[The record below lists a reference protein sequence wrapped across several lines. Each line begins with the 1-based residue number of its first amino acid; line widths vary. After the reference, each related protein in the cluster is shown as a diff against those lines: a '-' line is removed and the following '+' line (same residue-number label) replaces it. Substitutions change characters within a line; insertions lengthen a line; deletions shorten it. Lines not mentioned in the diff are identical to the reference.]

1 MTHSD
6 RLPAGGWLL
15 PALVVFLLCSLTLV
29 PTAAAQQEAPDGAR
43 KERPVV
49 GLVLSGGG
57 AKGLAHVGVLRV
69 LEEIQVPVDL
79 VVGTSA
85 GAAVGALYAQG
96 MPVEEIENRML
107 EMDWLSSFQD
117 TPGRSYQPVRRK
129 EDGWRFP
136 ASPGLGVGLDG
147 FRVGRGL
154 ISGQNLGLILN
165 ELTYEAAL
173 VRDFD
178 QLPIPFRAVATDLE
192 TGEEVVLEDGSL
204 SEAIRASMSIPG
216 VYAPVSRD
224 GRLLV
229 DGGVANNL
237 PVSVARE
244 LGAEVVIVVDISDE
258 PGRGETLTQA
268 FSVLQQLT
276 TLMTRRSVEEQLA
289 SLREKD
295 VLITPDLSG
304 LSSADFFQGAEL
316 MELGATAAREQ
327 ASALNRLAAEGEQ
340 WQQEMAMRTYRGF
353 EPEIISQVVIRQ
365 DSRLADRF
373 LRDRIRQQEGEPLD
387 QEQLEEDLKR
397 IYGLGY
403 YENVSYSLSPG
414 GNGGEGSVLEIQV
427 REKSWGPN
435 YLSFGLGYEDNFE
448 SNTRF
453 NVAASLR
460 MTQLNRLGAEW
471 QTGLQLGTQ
480 PWVRTEWFQP
490 LDYGYRRFAVV
501 GAEYEK
507 DRYSVFG
514 EGGDRVAEVD
524 VSSRRLD
531 LALGTELGAN
541 AELRATVER
550 GYARVDDRVGSSPA
564 TGDRIQQG
572 SWNLR
577 LVYDSL
583 DDPFLPESGSF
594 AGIRGR
600 FERPE
605 LGADSEFDR
614 TVVRLAKAGH
624 QGDWVASGEFFAS
637 VVTDGEAGIE
647 NNVLLGG
654 FRRLS
659 AYGQGEVTGQDAM
672 LGTAVLYHKFG
683 GPVVPFFA
691 GAGVEAGNAWEDIGE
706 ARWDDVLTSGTLF
719 AGFDT
724 VIGPVQASLAYNNDD
739 RWGVYL
745 NVGYSLRQLF
755 D

>member
-1 MTHSD
+1 MIHPVGLSRHRPIGVVLCLLLLLVSPVSAD
-6 RLPAGGWLL
+6 SPATVEG
-15 PALVVFLLCSLTLV
+15 
-29 PTAAAQQEAPDGAR
+29 
-43 KERPVV
+43 ERPVIA
-49 GLVLSGGG
+49 LVLSGGG

-69 LEEIQVPVDL
+69 LEEIRAPVDM

-96 MPVEEIENRML
+96 MPVEEIEDRML
-107 EMDWLSSFQD
+107 AMNWLSSFQD
-117 TPGRSYQPVRRK
+117 TPGRDYEPVRRK

-147 FRVGRGL
+147 LRVGRGL

-165 ELTYEAAL
+165 DLTREAAL

-178 QLPIPFRAVATDLE
+178 RLPLPFRAVATDLE
-192 TGEEVVLEDGSL
+192 TGEEVVLSDGSL
-204 SEAIRASMSIPG
+204 AEAIRASMSIPG
-216 VYAPVSRD
+216 VYAPVNRD

-237 PVSVARE
+237 PVSVARGM
-244 LGAEVVIVVDISDE
+244 GADVVIAVDISDE
-258 PGRGETLTQA
+258 PGQEETLTQA
-268 FSVLQQLT
+268 FSVVRQLT
-276 TLMTRRSVEEQLA
+276 TLMTRRSVEEQLV
-289 SLREKD
+289 SLQTQD
-295 VLITPDLSG
+295 VLITPDLTG
-304 LSSADFFQGAEL
+304 LSSADFYQGALL
-316 MELGATAAREQ
+316 MELGASAAREQ
-327 ASALNRLAAEGEQ
+327 SSALNRLAADDEQ
-340 WQQEMAMRTYRGF
+340 WQQASALRTYRGYA
-353 EPEIISQVVIRQ
+353 PANITAVVVRQ
-365 DSRLADRF
+365 DGRLSDQF

-387 QEQLEEDLKR
+387 LAQLEEDLKR

-403 YENVSYSLSPG
+403 YETVSYDLTRG
-414 GNGGEGSVLEIQV
+414 DDGSILEILV

-435 YLSFGLGYEDNFE
+435 YLSFGLGYEENFE
-448 SNTRF
+448 SDTRF

-460 MTQLNRLGAEW
+460 MTQLNRLGGEW
-471 QTGLQLGTQ
+471 QTGVQLGTQ

-490 LDYGYRRFAVV
+490 LDYGYRRFAVA

-507 DRYSVFG
+507 DRYSVFDQA
-514 EGGDRVAEVD
+514 GDRVAEVD

-531 LALGTELGAN
+531 LALGSELGAN
-541 AELRATVER
+541 AEIR
-550 GYARVDDRVGSSPA
+550 GSLVRGFARVDDRIGDSAA
-564 TGDRIQQG
+564 TGDPIQQG

-577 LVYDSL
+577 MVYDSL
-583 DDPFLPESGSF
+583 DDPFLPESGAF

-600 FERPE
+600 FERPG
-605 LGADSEFDR
+605 LGADSDFDR
-614 TVVRLAKAGH
+614 AVLRLARAGH
-624 QGDWVASGEFFAS
+624 HGNWVASGEVFAS
-637 VVTDGEAGIE
+637 VVTRGEAGIE

-659 AYGQGEVTGQDAM
+659 AYGQGEVTGQDAV
-672 LGTAVLYHKFG
+672 LGTAIAYRKFG
-683 GPVVPFFA
+683 GPIVPFFA

-706 ARWDDVLTSGTLF
+706 ARLDDVLTSGTLF
-719 AGFDT
+719 AGLDT
-724 VIGPVQASLAYNNDD
+724 VMGPVQVALAYNNDN